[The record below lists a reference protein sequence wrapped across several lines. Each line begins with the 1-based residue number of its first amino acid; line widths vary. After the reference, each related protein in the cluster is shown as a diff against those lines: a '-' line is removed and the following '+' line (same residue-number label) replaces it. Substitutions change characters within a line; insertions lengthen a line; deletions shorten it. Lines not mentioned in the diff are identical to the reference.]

1 MQSSNPVLNRS
12 SAFAP
17 GHGQAYPGA
26 APYGQPAPYGQAGP
40 YGQPGQYGGSGMP
53 PQQYQGAPSG
63 SRPMTMDD
71 VIVKTSLTLGVVV
84 VFAALAWWMVPDTL
98 VGPVFLAGALVAFAL
113 GMVLSFKRTINPAL
127 VMLYAAAEGVFLGI
141 GSEFVSRYVGDA
153 GVVVQ
158 AVLATLVTAALTLA
172 TYKYFNIKVTPR
184 FTRMVIIATLGF
196 AGVILINFIAS
207 LLGFGSGIA
216 GFGALGLLFAAIGA
230 GLAVFNLILDF
241 DLIERG
247 VAAGA
252 PQNEAW
258 RAAFGLTV
266 TLVWLYWNLL
276 RILAILRGSD

>member
-26 APYGQPAPYGQAGP
+26 APYA
-40 YGQPGQYGGSGMP
+40 QPGQYGGYPGQP
-53 PQQYQGAPSG
+53 QYQDTRPAG
-63 SRPMTMDD
+63 RPMTLDD

-84 VFAALAWWMVPDTL
+84 LVAALAWVYTPDNL
-98 VGPVFLAGALVAFAL
+98 VGPVFLAGLLLAFVLAL
-113 GMVLSFKRTINPAL
+113 VLSFMRTINPAL
-127 VMLYAAAEGVFLGI
+127 VMVYAAAEGAFLGI
-141 GSEFVSRYVGDA
+141 GSKFFESYAD

-158 AVLATLVTAALTLA
+158 AVLATLITAGLTLA
-172 TYKYFNIKVTPR
+172 TYKYFNIKVSAR
-184 FTRMVIIATLGF
+184 FARMVMIATMGF
-196 AGVILINFIAS
+196 AGVILVNFMLS
-207 LLGFGSGIA
+207 LFGVGTGISGM
-216 GFGALGLLFAAIGA
+216 GPLGLLVAAVGA

-276 RILAILRGSD
+276 RILAILRGGD